1 MTHKCIHTIHTN
13 EESIPACSFR
23 RTVPHI
29 KGQSSLVAVGM
40 TARITIDS
48 SWTASQM
55 HSRLALLFRGLFIK
69 DAGRRFSFTYLQV
82 CVCAVYTYTVHVS
95 FLFFFNPERA
105 IVMSTCDCYERVFQC
120 VQGSRVLFVPD
131 TPAGG
136 WTGKQVLRISEHS
149 ALYILS
155 HHDYLQVNFSCSVF
169 PVERERT
176 KMIQPFNPQF

>member
-1 MTHKCIHTIHTN
+1 MIRYEHTD
-13 EESIPACSFR
+13 EDGIPACSFR

-29 KGQSSLVAVGM
+29 KGLSSLVAVGM

-55 HSRLALLFRGLFIK
+55 HGRLALLFRGLFIK

-82 CVCAVYTYTVHVS
+82 CVRAVYTYAVHAL
-95 FLFFFNPERA
+95 FLFCFFIPERA
-105 IVMSTCDCYERVFQC
+105 IVMSTCDCNERLFQC

-155 HHDYLQVNFSCSVF
+155 HHDYLQVNLSCSVF

-176 KMIQPFNPQF
+176 KMIQPFNSQF

>member
-1 MTHKCIHTIHTN
+1 MIQYEHTN

-23 RTVPHI
+23 RTIPHI

-82 CVCAVYTYTVHVS
+82 CVCSVYIYCTCFV
-95 FLFFFNPERA
+95 FGFFFIPERA
-105 IVMSTCDCYERVFQC
+105 YYD
-120 VQGSRVLFVPD
+120 
-131 TPAGG
+131 
-136 WTGKQVLRISEHS
+136 
-149 ALYILS
+149 
-155 HHDYLQVNFSCSVF
+155 VN
-169 PVERERT
+169 
-176 KMIQPFNPQF
+176 M